1 MPEPTSTPYVGISLA
16 LISVGDLFVMQLRD
30 FTPEIDAPGS
40 WGFFAGHF
48 ELGER
53 AHSTMWRELR
63 EELGW
68 QPEVVTFLGVT
79 LTEDRRINVVHCDC
93 YPEASHLTLHEGE
106 DMGFFSAEQFSK
118 GTLFSD
124 KLQGYYPVAPVALR
138 VFKQFLEGARNASQ
152 DRSGPDLVS
161 QNA

>member
-1 MPEPTSTPYVGISLA
+1 MPEPTSTPYVEISLA

-40 WGFFAGHF
+40 WGFFAGHC
-48 ELGER
+48 EVGER

-79 LTEDRRINVVHCDC
+79 FTEDRRINVFHCDY
-93 YPEASHLTLHEGE
+93 YPESSDLTLHEGE
-106 DMGFFSAEQFSK
+106 DMGFFSAEQISK

-124 KLQGYYPVAPVALR
+124 KLQGCCPVAPIALR
-138 VFKQFLEGARNASQ
+138 VFKHFLEGARNAS
-152 DRSGPDLVS
+152 RYRCEPDLVR
-161 QNA
+161 QTP